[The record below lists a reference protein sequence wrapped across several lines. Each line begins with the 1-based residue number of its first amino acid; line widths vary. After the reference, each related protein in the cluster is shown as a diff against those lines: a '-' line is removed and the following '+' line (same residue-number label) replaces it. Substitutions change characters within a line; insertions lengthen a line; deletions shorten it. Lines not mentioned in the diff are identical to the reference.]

1 MQCSS
6 RLRRCHKS
14 DMLLMAGRQAS
25 FFIVL
30 FFISQL
36 FRENASQQCGAG
48 GDLYSI
54 YQMMLKGHTYKSFKT
69 APGTPGCR
77 EACLA
82 DVRCQSYNVVMFIAI
97 CELNN
102 RTKEARP
109 EDFVKNKDRYYMA
122 KGPKRGDRKC
132 KDLKAVLQLRRGG
145 EGKGGREVR
154 GVGGRHSTDSSLC
167 ERNLK
172 CTQCDARH
180 CLTHIFTEVSIDCQ
194 L

>member
-1 MQCSS
+1 
-6 RLRRCHKS
+6 
-14 DMLLMAGRQAS
+14 MLLMARRQAS

-36 FRENASQQCGAG
+36 FRDNASQQCGAG

-69 APGTPGCR
+69 APGTLECR

-82 DVRCQSYNVVMFIAI
+82 DVKCQSYNVVMFIAI
-97 CELNN
+97 CELNY
-102 RTKEARP
+102 RSKEARP

-132 KDLKAVLQLRRGG
+132 KDLKEVLQLMKGG
-145 EGKGGREVR
+145 GKGARGQGGR
-154 GVGGRHSTDSSLC
+154 GWRHSTDSSIC
-167 ERNLK
+167 KRNLK
-172 CTQCDARH
+172 CTQYDVRH
-180 CLTHIFTEVSIDCQ
+180 CLTHIFTEAAIDCQ